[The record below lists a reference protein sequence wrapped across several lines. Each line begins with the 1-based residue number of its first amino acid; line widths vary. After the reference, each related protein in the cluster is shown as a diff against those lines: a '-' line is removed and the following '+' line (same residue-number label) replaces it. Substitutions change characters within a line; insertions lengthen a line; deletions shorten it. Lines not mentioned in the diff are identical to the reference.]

1 MNIPKNLNLRQ
12 TLEGMTLTF
21 DANVIPNL
29 KATIQFDVSG
39 KEAGVYHLRIE
50 NGECYFHEGAA
61 KEPTLTVITPSEVWM
76 KISNGEM
83 TGYEALM
90 QELYT
95 ATGDLELLMKMGDLF
110 KSADKVVYEAPAS
123 QRPAGPIS
131 LPGMA
136 WMTVAFIPWII
147 HWSTFDIPNVSHWIS
162 VGLPLLLSALIVGYR
177 LFFSRPNPQFTNP
190 QPPTFLEWGGLGF
203 FIISAGLALTGSEGY
218 SKWGS
223 IVSDVA
229 MAGIWFSSLLLSK
242 MPLSGEYSKW
252 GFIKAMWRNG
262 MFIYPNAV
270 ISLVWGWQFITA
282 LVLGIVAI
290 YLPDQKLIFT
300 LARYLL
306 LVPAFIFTA
315 EYQKRVPISNPKLTD
330 SQLRFWAGM
339 GLSAVSGFLLT
350 ASMPG
355 FDVPFIGWVALV
367 PLLIVLLNAEPKQIY
382 PLALPFGIVFSIGV
396 HNWYPDIFP
405 PALGYFLIIA
415 VGAFYASMLQLGT
428 WLYSRLPAPLK
439 LLGLPVAWTAIEFV
453 KYILPVA
460 EDWWF
465 VLLADSAW
473 RFPSALQILSV
484 TGVFGLSFIVMLV
497 NAAIATLLMKDSATS
512 RRASLIALGL
522 SALIVGAGAL
532 SIPQPENTFKV
543 AVITDMIYQLPL
555 VSGQGE
561 FAGVLVQS
569 PEVAQAIFDADA
581 ELTRQAAAE
590 QPAYVVWPEN
600 EFTKIDDSQFTSQLG
615 ALATETN
622 AYFAVD
628 TIWNAPTG
636 LHDTALLVGPDGTE
650 VGRRAKINIVS
661 GEVDAGFK
669 PGPREFPVFDT
680 PNAKVGISICWDVH
694 RLWIMRELARSG
706 AQIILLPMDND
717 FNGVATFPPFHAAD
731 AVFRAAENHL
741 AFGLGTVNG
750 LSLVIDPYG
759 RITAEGKVNEKG
771 VTIGETFVVNDQT
784 IYTRFGDWFGWTMV
798 AATVVLIAI
807 AFLKKDR

>member
-1 MNIPKNLNLRQ
+1 MNIPKDLNLRQ

-21 DANVIPNL
+21 DANTIPNL

-50 NGECYFHEGAA
+50 NGECYFHDGAA

-76 KISNGEM
+76 KISNGGM

-123 QRPAGPIS
+123 QRPAGPIP

-136 WMTVAFIPWII
+136 WMTIAFIPWII

-162 VGLPLLLSALIVGYR
+162 VGLPLLLSALIVNYR
-177 LFFSRPNPQFTNP
+177 LVFSRPKPQFTNP

-203 FIISAGLALTGSEGY
+203 FIISAALALTGSEGY
-218 SKWGS
+218 AKWGS
-223 IVSDVA
+223 IISDVV

-300 LARYLL
+300 LVRYLL

-315 EYQKRVPISNPKLTD
+315 EYQKRVPISNPKFTD

-415 VGAFYASMLQLGT
+415 VGAFYASMLQLGA
-428 WLYSRLPAPLK
+428 WLYNRLPIALK
-439 LLGLPVAWTAIEFV
+439 ILAFPVAWTAIEFV
-453 KYILPVA
+453 KYIAPVA

-465 VLLADSAW
+465 VLLADSGW

-522 SALIVGAGAL
+522 SALIIGAGAI

-590 QPAYVVWPEN
+590 QPAYIVWPEN
-600 EFTKIDDSQFTSQLG
+600 EFTNIDDSQFTDQLG

-636 LHDTALLVGPDGTE
+636 LHDTALLVGSDGKE

-661 GEVDAGFK
+661 GEVDAGFI

-706 AQIILLPMDND
+706 AEIILLPMDND

-759 RITAEGKVNEKG
+759 RITAEGKVNERG
-771 VTIGETFVVNDQT
+771 VNVGETFVVNDQT
-784 IYTRFGDWFGWTMV
+784 LYTRFGDWFGWTMV
-798 AATVVLIAI
+798 ATLIGLIAI
-807 AFLKKDR
+807 SILKKQ